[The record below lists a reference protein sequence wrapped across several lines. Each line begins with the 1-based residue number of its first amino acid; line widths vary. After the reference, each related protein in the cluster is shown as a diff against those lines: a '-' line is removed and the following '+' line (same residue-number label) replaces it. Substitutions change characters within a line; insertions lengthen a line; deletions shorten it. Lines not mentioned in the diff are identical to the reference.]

1 MYAARA
7 AIFAFFLGTALAQIQ
22 VRPFLDLPG
31 ETSDPAISP
40 DGKTLAFAWWTPDMN
55 AWGLYTRAMS
65 GGQPRLFDKAE
76 EGISYSPNGRRT
88 GSGSRSY
95 ARELRAPWA

>member
-40 DGKTLAFAWWTPDMN
+40 DGKLWLSP
-55 AWGLYTRAMS
+55 
-65 GGQPRLFDKAE
+65 GGHP
-76 EGISYSPNGRRT
+76 I
-88 GSGSRSY
+88 
-95 ARELRAPWA
+95 